1 VKTDARPAI
10 DDGAA
15 HRVLVVDD
23 DAGLRDA
30 IGTILETRFE
40 VLTAESGEQALE
52 ILRKKRVDVV
62 TLDLTMPGIGGLA
75 TLARLR
81 EMRQL
86 VPVIILSGS
95 GTDADFAAAR
105 KYGVADW
112 LQKPFDP
119 GELCEALARVIP
131 ATPRS

>member
-1 VKTDARPAI
+1 
-10 DDGAA
+10 
-15 HRVLVVDD
+15 
-23 DAGLRDA
+23 
-30 IGTILETRFE
+30 
-40 VLTAESGEQALE
+40 
-52 ILRKKRVDVV
+52 
-62 TLDLTMPGIGGLA
+62 MPGIGGLA

-81 EMRQL
+81 EMSQL

-119 GELCEALARVIP
+119 GELL
-131 ATPRS
+131 RSACPSDPGDTAIQSTLGSSIFGEPNPSICLDSRPPPK